1 MNEQSK
7 GRLSVATYNVHG
19 WIGRDAM
26 TDHRRT
32 LETVKRLGADVI
44 ALQEVFVPVEVGFES
59 EKHDIE
65 ALTGMTTHFGPN
77 LEHKGRSYG
86 NAVLTTLDVL
96 DLKEWDLSVP
106 NREPRGALD
115 LRLAKED
122 FVVRVIAT
130 HLGTGLTERDTQIA
144 RLIEIL
150 GRGPQ
155 IPTVLM
161 GDLNE
166 WRPWSRRFSA
176 LCRRFERVWWPALSF
191 PVGLPVFA
199 LDRIFVRN
207 ASVIEPPRAVRT
219 QETFVTSDHLPVR
232 STIVC

>member
-1 MNEQSK
+1 MNEESK
-7 GRLSVATYNVHG
+7 SRLTVATYNVHG

-32 LETVKRLGADVI
+32 LETVKKLRADVI
-44 ALQEVFVPVEVGFES
+44 ALQEVFVPAEVGALS

-65 ALTGMTTHFGPN
+65 ALTGMTTQFGPN
-77 LEHKGRSYG
+77 LEHKDRSYG
-86 NAVLTTLDVL
+86 NAVLTTLDIVN
-96 DLKEWDLSVP
+96 LKEWDLSVP

-115 LRLAKED
+115 LRLARD
-122 FVVRVIAT
+122 DLVVRVIAT

-150 GRGPQ
+150 GRGPK

-176 LCRRFERVWWPALSF
+176 LRRRFERVRPVLSF
-191 PVGLPVFA
+191 PVELPIFP
-199 LDRIFVRN
+199 LDRIFVCG
-207 ASVIEPPRAVRT
+207 AAVIEPPRAVRT
-219 QETFVTSDHLPVR
+219 RETLVTSDHLPVR
-232 STIVC
+232 ATIVC

>member
-1 MNEQSK
+1 MSEESK
-7 GRLSVATYNVHG
+7 TQLTVATYNVHG

-32 LETVKRLGADVI
+32 LETVKTLQADVI
-44 ALQEVFVPVEVGFES
+44 ALQEVFVPAEVGALS

-65 ALTGMTTHFGPN
+65 ALTGMTTQFGPN
-77 LEHKGRSYG
+77 LEHKDKSYG
-86 NAVLTTLDVL
+86 NAVLTTLDVV
-96 DLKEWDLSVP
+96 DVQEWDLSVP

-115 LRLAKED
+115 LRLTKED
-122 FVVRVIAT
+122 LVVRVIAT

-150 GRGPQ
+150 GRGPK

-176 LCRRFERVWWPALSF
+176 LRRRFERVRPALSF
-191 PVGLPVFA
+191 PVGLPIFA

-207 ASVIEPPRAVRT
+207 AAFASRPRAISDPQTWVA
-219 QETFVTSDHLPVR
+219 SDHLPVR
-232 STIVC
+232 AAIVC